1 MRQSG
6 TGLQA
11 RSCGGTFDVL
21 RDAQVWSSEE
31 CIVEAK
37 SEGQED
43 EDAPFQPD
51 SASTIDPRQNE
62 TILGRR
68 TVQRDLITDEP
79 MLGCARQDA
88 ANAYALC
95 CGDRWLPYRDDFHD
109 TGTAGTTR
117 ETKFRVDTNGW
128 ARPDPFWKD
137 SDAAKVHDYT
147 VPLHRHYGEENSAAQ
162 VWAHYGWNDLSQPE
176 GFVAATFGEEES
188 VSLRA
193 QLKGSGFSNSGM
205 VPGTG
210 QKARTTRGALRAT
223 MAAASIRS
231 STTMARSVNTA

>member
-1 MRQSG
+1 MLCKLRSFSCANLEQDCRLGPAEAHLMSSG
-6 TGLQA
+6 TP
-11 RSCGGTFDVL
+11 R
-21 RDAQVWSSEE
+21 VWSSEE

-128 ARPDPFWKD
+128 PDPFWKD
-137 SDAAKVHDYT
+137 SDAKRFMTTPCLFTDITARKT
-147 VPLHRHYGEENSAAQ
+147 
-162 VWAHYGWNDLSQPE
+162 
-176 GFVAATFGEEES
+176 
-188 VSLRA
+188 A
-193 QLKGSGFSNSGM
+193 QLKSGRIT
-205 VPGTG
+205 VGT
-210 QKARTTRGALRAT
+210 
-223 MAAASIRS
+223 I
-231 STTMARSVNTA
+231 